1 LFSGHSSS
9 QVLEIRQDQEPNA
22 YEQYVWGANYI
33 DAAVVRWHDGNLDG
47 DLNDQGDNTL
57 YYTYDG
63 NFNVT
68 ALVEPDGDVVERYDY
83 DPYGNGPGWGSY
95 SNEILFCGY
104 RRAEGGLYYV
114 RNRYYHPRLGRW
126 MSREPMIFPWNR
138 CILSTRLGGLV
149 ETIRGLGGGAW
160 GANLLLTLAPYFDG
174 QNCYGYT
181 RSNPNDFFDPSGCW
195 TWHGVWEWI
204 DLHIVTPISYL
215 VPGSEL
221 VQAAKCAPGVGAI
234 DAYAAMQKRAL
245 ECQANGIDFDA
256 DPEYQRLRRLTL
268 KAGEAAA
275 KECCRK

>member
-68 ALVEPDGDVVERYDY
+68 GLVEPDGDVVERYDY

-104 RRAEGGLYYV
+104 RRAAGGSLYHV

-126 MSREPMIFPWNR
+126 MSRDPIGRKGEKGD
-138 CILSTRLGGLV
+138 ILVSRLCLRASGADGRLQA
-149 ETIRGLGGGAW
+149 ELGSASGA
-160 GANLLLTLAPYFDG
+160 
-174 QNCYGYT
+174 
-181 RSNPNDFFDPSGCW
+181 PSLKPAC
-195 TWHGVWEWI
+195 
-204 DLHIVTPISYL
+204 L
-215 VPGSEL
+215 PGR
-221 VQAAKCAPGVGAI
+221 PGVALPMPGCPRA
-234 DAYAAMQKRAL
+234 KRASVAWRDGPRAVVRPRWI
-245 ECQANGIDFDA
+245 ES
-256 DPEYQRLRRLTL
+256 
-268 KAGEAAA
+268 
-275 KECCRK
+275 